1 MPVKRQSMTLPDGR
15 VLAWVTFGPA
25 HGRPVLY
32 CHGFP
37 SSGPEAAFMEEAVHK
52 AGARVLAPDRPGYG
66 RSDHAPGRTLTDWV
80 DDALALLEHHGIDT
94 APVIGFS
101 GGGPYA
107 LACAWRQPERFP
119 RVATFGALDWLAEPG
134 TETDMALLSRV
145 SIRLARRFPPGQATI
160 FRLLAILIRIA
171 PQTLFS
177 LLSAGHCPADQAVFH
192 DPRVRSRW
200 TRALHDS
207 VKQGA
212 VGAITELRLYV
223 TERPFALDAVRV
235 PVDLW
240 HGVED
245 TVVPRRHGERIAAA
259 LPHCEARFLPGE
271 GHFSTPVK
279 TVAEAL
285 ERMLAGR
292 SVSLS
297 GGSNGAW

>member
-1 MPVKRQSMTLPDGR
+1 MNRESITLADGR
-15 VLAWVTFGPA
+15 ALAWVAFGPVD
-25 HGRPVLY
+25 GRPVLY

-37 SSGPEAAFMEEAVHK
+37 STGLEAAFVEEAAHA

-80 DDALALLEHHGIDT
+80 DDAVALLDHHGTET

-107 LACAWRQPERFP
+107 LACAWRRPERFA
-119 RVATFGALDWLAEPG
+119 RVATFGALDWLADLGSEA
-134 TETDMALLSRV
+134 DMAALSQV
-145 SIRLARRFPPGQATI
+145 SIRLARRFPPAQAAI

-177 LLSAGHCPADQAVFH
+177 LLSAGHCPADRAVFR
-192 DPRVRSRW
+192 DPRARSRW

-207 VKQGA
+207 VMQGA

-223 TERPFALDAVRV
+223 SQRPFALHDVEV
-235 PVDLW
+235 PVELW
-240 HGVED
+240 HGLDD
-245 TVVPRRHGERIAAA
+245 TVVPSRHGERLASA
-259 LPHCEARFLPGE
+259 LPQCEARFLADE

-279 TVAEAL
+279 AIAGAL
-285 ERMLAGR
+285 ERMVAD
-292 SVSLS
+292 
-297 GGSNGAW
+297 

>member
-1 MPVKRQSMTLPDGR
+1 MKRQSINLTDGR
-15 VLAWVTFGPA
+15 ALAWVTFGPA
-25 HGRPVLY
+25 DGRPILY

-37 SSGPEAAFMEEAVHK
+37 STGPEAAFVEEAAH
-52 AGARVLAPDRPGYG
+52 ATGTCVLAPDRPGYG
-66 RSDHAPGRTLTDWV
+66 YSDHAPGRTLTDWV
-80 DDALALLEHHGIDT
+80 DDALALLDHCGIDG

-134 TETDMALLSRV
+134 TEAGMAILSQV
-145 SIRLARRFPPGQATI
+145 SIRLARRFPPGQAAI
-160 FRLLAILIRIA
+160 FHLLAILIRVA

-192 DPRVRSRW
+192 DPRVRHRW

-207 VKQGA
+207 VMQGA

-223 TERPFALDAVRV
+223 AERPFALDEIRV
-235 PVDLW
+235 PVELW
-240 HGVED
+240 HGLDD
-245 TVVPRRHGERIAAA
+245 TVVPSRHGERLAAA
-259 LPHCEARFLPGE
+259 LPHCEARFLPRE

-279 TVAEAL
+279 AIAGTL
-285 ERMLAGR
+285 ERMAAER
-292 SVSLS
+292 N
-297 GGSNGAW
+297 GSRTVD